1 MNQRKNENQKKLQI
15 FSKLFLAGK
24 NKKINKKNMEDLRF
38 FSFKAPEVIHVRYF
52 LLNDFLFNSW
62 FFNRNLEESQRRMS
76 WIISN
81 THNFMIK
88 RVIWRS
94 WEDKDFQI
102 KRSLSKRFW
111 DFFPLIFFSDFFLFF
126 QSS

>member
-52 LLNDFLFNSW
+52 LLNDFLFNS
-62 FFNRNLEESQRRMS
+62 
-76 WIISN
+76 
-81 THNFMIK
+81 
-88 RVIWRS
+88 
-94 WEDKDFQI
+94 
-102 KRSLSKRFW
+102 
-111 DFFPLIFFSDFFLFF
+111 
-126 QSS
+126 